1 MRNVTTDTDGG
12 RPAKRKSSR
21 GFSLVEVMIAI
32 TIIGVGVLSLASLF
46 PLAMRKVS
54 RGDLESRA
62 TFHAQAKIE
71 ELKRTPWVQLV
82 NSAAADT
89 LENSFA
95 RSWTVQEDAPANGM
109 KTVSVDVSWSD
120 GKGPR
125 TVLLSCYLSDSG
137 M

>member
-1 MRNVTTDTDGG
+1 MRNVMNDAPAG
-12 RPAKRKSSR
+12 RTARARGAR
-21 GFSLVEVMIAI
+21 GFSLVEVMVAI
-32 TIIGVGVLSLASLF
+32 TIIGIGVLSLASLF
-46 PLAMRKVS
+46 PLSMRKVT

-82 NSAAADT
+82 NSASADT
-89 LENSFA
+89 LETSFA
-95 RSWTVQEDAPANGM
+95 RSWTIQEDAPATGM
-109 KTVSVDVSWSD
+109 KTVSVGVTWSD
-120 GKGPR
+120 SKGPR